1 MAGACLVT
9 GFLGSG
15 KTTFLKKLV
24 DRYRDRKVV
33 YLVNEFSSSDVD
45 ARIVSQTGAETV
57 SVAGGS
63 IFCTCMVGEFITQ
76 LTSILERFDLPES
89 PLDGII
95 IEASGVADPRVISKM
110 LKDTRLDTRI
120 SLQSVVSIVDPG
132 SFAKLCQ
139 TLPAVHAQVQAA
151 DIVLVNKCD
160 LHTPVKLAETE
171 ALIRNIQPRA
181 AILRTEFGQAGLDV
195 LGECFARELEG
206 ELAPCKDP
214 NFQSYVITPA
224 DNLDLDALGQAL
236 ETVKESVFRLKGYA
250 NSTQGW
256 ARIDY
261 SMSGLNWEPADT
273 PEKPGLVLIGNPDF
287 AADLHGLAA
296 AIRRGVFEGSSSGNT
311 LWIS

>member
-1 MAGACLVT
+1 MTGACLVT

-15 KTTFLKKLV
+15 KTTFLTQLV
-24 DRYRDRKVV
+24 QRYRQRKVV

-63 IFCTCMVGEFITQ
+63 IFCSCKVGEFISQ
-76 LTSILERFDLPES
+76 IQSILERFDLAED

-95 IEASGVADPRVISKM
+95 IEASGVADPRVIGKM
-110 LKDTRLDTRI
+110 LKDTRLDTRVT
-120 SLQSVVSIVDPG
+120 LHSVVSIVDPG
-132 SFAKLCQ
+132 SFSKLYQ
-139 TLPAVHAQVQAA
+139 TLPAVQAQVQAA
-151 DIVLVNKCD
+151 DIVLVNKSD
-160 LHTPVKLAETE
+160 LHPPVKLTETE
-171 ALIRNIQPRA
+171 ALIRKIRPRA

-195 LGECFARELEG
+195 LGESFARELEG

-224 DNLDLDALGQAL
+224 DNLDLIALGQAL

-250 NSTQGW
+250 NSTQGL

-261 SMSGLNWEPADT
+261 SLSGLEWQPADT
-273 PEKPGLVLIGNPDF
+273 SEKPGLVLIGNPDF
-287 AADLHGLAA
+287 AAELHWLAA
-296 AIRRGVFEGSSSGNT
+296 SIRRGVFEGSTSGNT